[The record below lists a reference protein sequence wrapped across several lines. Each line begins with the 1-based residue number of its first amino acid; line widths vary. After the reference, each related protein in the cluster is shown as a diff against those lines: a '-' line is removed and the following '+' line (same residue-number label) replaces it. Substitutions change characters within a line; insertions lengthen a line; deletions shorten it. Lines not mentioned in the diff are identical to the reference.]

1 MNGYC
6 GRKKVNE
13 KGIVDDSVVTTL
25 HTQETSGTQFAQV
38 DR

>member
-25 HTQETSGTQFAQV
+25 HTQETAIV
-38 DR
+38 CIYK